1 MNTDQKLFQSLKDY
15 AGDDYDESQDSFLLT
30 LIEDAIDEVCSVM
43 YPRGFTTLEQKQKA
57 RDKALLNYESKIRKI
72 AEYHYDKQGKEGVIN
87 FSENGSSASYE
98 NSGTPESYFRGII
111 PISTII

>member
-72 AEYHYDKQGKEGVIN
+72 AEYHYDKQGKEGVTS